1 MSLQPCTQAC
11 IWSCLLLPLQAA
23 LVVQV
28 QQDQGG
34 GALLKVYSSEGL
46 DLKEILRGGEGK
58 YI

>member
-34 GALLKVYSSEGL
+34 GEGL
-46 DLKEILRGGEGK
+46 GLKEILRGGEGK
-58 YI
+58 HI